1 MLCDKDVLLNMELKT
16 KYQYTYFI
24 YPYIINENKYDKY
37 ILKLLS
43 NKDIKVRFFE
53 KEKDLDIYSYFLPT
67 IKDFMFQGFEFSKEK
82 IRKFEEF
89 NKDMQAIIL
98 SKYPCTIFEY
108 SVGQGVHGK
117 AGEEDGIFFKL
128 QKMELV
134 CFSTGICFLV
144 IKTNIEDSMEFRDVL
159 NFNYKFRDIYSEF
172 KELKEYENIR
182 LQTATFSDVKKLN
195 DIIKELTGNVAD
207 AKELNINTN
216 RFLTYAYTC
225 IDQADW
231 NEQKSFKN
239 IEFEFLKYAN
249 IFPSS
254 YKSNFDKKHMEILSK
269 WKFIYTGFTKEG
281 MALLTSGIDFHNYTV
296 LPHVYENQYLYTY
309 ILVQY
314 QKIYLKKLE
323 NEYKKKGMGQE
334 AREKF
339 IKFTKELWIQEITN
353 DDVGTNIYKK
363 ARHVSE
369 IERIYSSLKNKFD
382 VAYKELNIE
391 KESKVNKVI
400 LVVLGMSLLLN
411 IFNFIILT
419 KLM

>member
-1 MLCDKDVLLNMELKT
+1 MELKT

-37 ILKLLS
+37 ISKLLN

-53 KEKDLDIYSYFLPT
+53 KEKDLDIYTYFLPT
-67 IKDFMFQGFEFSKEK
+67 IKDFMFQGFSFSKDK

-89 NKDMQAIIL
+89 SKEMQSIIL
-98 SKYPCTIFEY
+98 SKYPCIMFEY
-108 SVGQGVHGK
+108 ALGQDVHGK
-117 AGEEDGIFFKL
+117 AGEEEGIFFKI
-128 QKMELV
+128 QKIELI
-134 CFSTGICFLV
+134 CFNTGICFLL
-144 IKTNIEDSMEFRDVL
+144 IKTNLEDTNEFRDVL
-159 NFNYKFRDIYSEF
+159 NFNYKFRDINSEF

-182 LQTATFSDVKKLN
+182 LQTTTFADVKKLT

-216 RFLTYAYTC
+216 RFLTYSYTC
-225 IDQADW
+225 IDQSDW
-231 NEQKSFKN
+231 NDTKSFKD

-269 WKFIYTGFTKEG
+269 WKFIQTGFTKEG
-281 MALLTSGIDFHNYTV
+281 VTLLTSGIDTHNYTI
-296 LPHVYENQYLYTY
+296 LPHVFENQHLYTY

-323 NEYKKKGMGQE
+323 NEYKKKNMLGE
-334 AREKF
+334 TREKF
-339 IKFTKELWIQEITN
+339 IKFTKDLWIQEITN

-363 ARHVSE
+363 ARRVSE
-369 IERIYSSLKNKFD
+369 IEKIYNNIKNKFD
-382 VAYKELNIE
+382 IAYKELNIE
-391 KESKVNKVI
+391 KESKVNKII
-400 LVVLGMSLLLN
+400 LVVLAMSLMLN
-411 IFNFIILT
+411 IINFIALI
-419 KLM
+419 KMM